1 MKSKTIQDF
10 RDYLNSIREELNTVR
25 AAGPHAVNQWLM
37 DYGNTLGVFPDLW
50 KVKSNKVSGCSS
62 NVYINGTLAGARMF
76 FMGDSD
82 SKLVRGQL
90 AILVN
95 GLNGLPPEDV
105 LSRVESCLDN
115 FVHDT
120 DVRFSMTINRVSS
133 LGTLFKF
140 IQRKTAELID

>member
-10 RDYLNSIREELNTVR
+10 RDYLNSTREELNTVR
-25 AAGPHAVNQWLM
+25 AVGPHAVNQWLM

-62 NVYINGTLAGARMF
+62 NVYINGTLAGASMF

-105 LSRVESCLDN
+105 LSRAESCLDN
-115 FVHDT
+115 FVRDT
-120 DVRFSMTINRVSS
+120 NVRFSMTTNRVSS

-140 IQRKTAELID
+140 IQRKTVELID

>member
-10 RDYLNSIREELNTVR
+10 RDYLNSTREELNTVR
-25 AAGPHAVNQWLM
+25 AVGPHAVNQWLM

-62 NVYINGTLAGARMF
+62 NVYINGTLVGARMF

-105 LSRVESCLDN
+105 LSRAESCLDN

-120 DVRFSMTINRVSS
+120 NVRFSMTTNRVSS

-140 IQRKTAELID
+140 IQRKTVELID

>member
-10 RDYLNSIREELNTVR
+10 QNYLDETRLELNTVR
-25 AAGPHAVNQWLM
+25 RAGPHAVNQWLM

-62 NVYINGTLAGARMF
+62 NVYINGTLAGSRMF
-76 FMGDSD
+76 FIGDSD

-90 AILVN
+90 AILIN
-95 GLNGLPPEDV
+95 GLNGLPPKAV
-105 LSRVESCLDN
+105 LSYAESHLDQ

-120 DVRFSMTINRVSS
+120 NVRFTMTINRTSS

-140 IQRKTAELID
+140 IQQKTTELID